1 MKAVPRYLSP
11 IPAATDVSVAAAGY
25 AMLGMELLPQGELVA
40 GVLEAQRPD
49 GRPLYKDVTV
59 QIPRRAT
66 KTTTIQA
73 VLLGRCTARKGY
85 RVIQTAQDGTRASM
99 VFMDMVR
106 TMEMVDPRDAKDRDW
121 KVFASTGREYI
132 QWKNGSRW
140 WVAPPKASS
149 FRGLAADVLFFDE
162 AGEYDLALTAE
173 LQAGALPVM
182 DTRPHGQIIKAGTP
196 GLSRDGL
203 FWTSLEAARAKPE
216 QYGIVDY
223 SAKDSEVISEEQA
236 GDPELWERVHPGYAS
251 GLTDL
256 ETLQQRW
263 DTMDMPTFVRE
274 YLCVWPPDSTK
285 SAFNMTAWGNSAV
298 PRLEAPPESAGWAL
312 GYDVDIGASAAAL
325 AVGWFDADGHP
336 HVQLIE
342 NLAGAHWL
350 PDELQKAQ
358 AKNPYIEIGYDN
370 IGDNIA
376 VAQAVTRR
384 ARFNA
389 SRLKPLAL
397 RDVAASTAT
406 VASALDIGTFQH
418 GEDAA
423 LTTAVLNAVWRESGN
438 SRLLGRKHGKSICC
452 ILACIHALA
461 AAANAKPRT
470 RVRIPEVVSA

>member
-1 MKAVPRYLSP
+1 MKAVPRHLSP
-11 IPAATDVSVAAAGY
+11 IPADVDLDVAHAGY
-25 AMLGMELLPQGELVA
+25 QLLGMDLLPQGVLVA
-40 GVLEAQRPD
+40 GVLEAVRAD
-49 GRPLYKDVTV
+49 GRPLYKDATI

-73 VLLGRCTARKGY
+73 VLLGRCTSRKGY

-106 TMEMVDPRDAKDRDW
+106 TMEMVDPRDAKERDW

-182 DTRPHGQIIKAGTP
+182 DTRPMGQIIKAGTP

-203 FWTSLEAARAKPE
+203 FWTSLEAARAAPDR
-216 QYGIVDY
+216 YGIVDY

-236 GDPELWERVHPGYAS
+236 GDPELWERVHPGYAC

-263 DTMDMPTFVRE
+263 ATMDMPTFIRE
-274 YLCVWPPDSTK
+274 YLCVWPPDSTR
-285 SAFNMTAWGNSAV
+285 SALDREAWEASAV
-298 PRLEAPPESAGWAL
+298 AQLVDPEGLPWAL
-312 GYDVDIGASAAAL
+312 GYDVAIGSSASALAA
-325 AVGWFDADGHP
+325 GWFDADGAP
-336 HVQLIE
+336 HVQL
-342 NLAGAHWL
+342 LDHRAGAHWL
-350 PDELQKAQ
+350 PDELLKAQ
-358 AKNPYIEIGYDN
+358 LKHPRVMVGYDN

-384 ARFNA
+384 PRYSAR
-389 SRLKPLAL
+389 RLKSLQL
-397 RDVAASTAT
+397 REVAAGTAT
-406 VASALDIGTFQH
+406 LVAHLEQGTFTHAADHALD
-418 GEDAA
+418 A
-423 LTTAVLNAVWRESGN
+423 AVLNAVWRDAGG
-438 SRLLGRKHGKSICC
+438 SRLFGRKHGKDISPL
-452 ILACIHALA
+452 LACVHALSA
-461 AAANAKPRT
+461 ASTAKAGSRLEIPAAL
-470 RVRIPEVVSA
+470 VG

>member
-1 MKAVPRYLSP
+1 MRATPRHLSH
-11 IPAATDVSVAAAGY
+11 IPAATDISVAAAGY
-25 AMLGMELLPQGELVA
+25 ALLGMELLPQGELVA
-40 GVLEAQRPD
+40 GVLEAQRED
-49 GRPLYKDVTV
+49 GRPLYKDVTI

-106 TMEMVDPRDAKDRDW
+106 TMEMVDPRDPKDRDW

-182 DTRPHGQIIKAGTP
+182 DTRPMGQIIKAGTP

-203 FWTSLEAARAKPE
+203 FWTSLEAARAQPDK
-216 QYGIVDY
+216 YGIVDY
-223 SAKDSEVISEEQA
+223 SAKDSEVITEEQA
-236 GDPELWERVHPGYAS
+236 GDPELWERVHPGYAC

-274 YLCVWPPDSTK
+274 YLCVWPPDTSR
-285 SAFNMTAWGNSAV
+285 SALD
-298 PRLEAPPESAGWAL
+298 LEAWAAAAVDQLQDPEGLPWAL
-312 GYDVDIGASAAAL
+312 GYDVAIGASAAAL
-325 AVGWFDADGHP
+325 AAAWYDAEGNP
-336 HVQLIE
+336 HVQL
-342 NLAGAHWL
+342 LDHRAGSHWL
-350 PDELQKAQ
+350 PDELLKAGI
-358 AKNPYIEIGYDN
+358 KHPHITVGYDN

-376 VAQAVTRR
+376 VAQALGRR
-384 ARFNA
+384 PKFHTKA
-389 SRLKPLAL
+389 LKAL
-397 RDVAASTAT
+397 QLREVAASTAT
-406 VASALDIGTFQH
+406 LVASLEQGTFTHAADSALD
-418 GEDAA
+418 A
-423 LTTAVLNAVWRESGN
+423 AVLNAVWRESSG
-438 SRLLGRKHGKSICC
+438 SRLFGRKHGKDISPL
-452 ILACIHALA
+452 LACVHALA
-461 AAANAKPRT
+461 AAQGAKVRT
-470 RVRIPEVVSA
+470 RIRLPEVVMG

>member
-1 MKAVPRYLSP
+1 VKASPRYLSP
-11 IPAATDVSVAAAGY
+11 VPEGTDTSAAVTGY

-40 GVLEAQRPD
+40 GVLEAQRDD
-49 GRPLYKDVTV
+49 GRPLYKDITV
-59 QIPRRAT
+59 QIPRRST

-73 VLLGRCTARKGY
+73 VLLGRCSDRKGY
-85 RVIQTAQDGTRASM
+85 KVIQTAQDGTRASM

-106 TMEMVDPRDAKDRDW
+106 TMEMVDPREPKERDW

-203 FWTSLEAARAKPE
+203 FWTSLEAARAQPE
-216 QYGIVDY
+216 RYGIVDY

-236 GDPELWERVHPGYAS
+236 GDPELWYRVHPGLAC

-256 ETLQQRW
+256 DTIQQRW

-274 YLCVWPPDSTK
+274 YLCVWPPDSSR
-285 SAFNMTAWGNSAV
+285 SALDLEAWAASAV
-298 PRLEAPPESAGWAL
+298 PQLVDPDGLPWAL
-312 GYDVDIGASAAAL
+312 GYDVAIGASASAL
-325 AVGWFDADGHP
+325 AAGWFDADGNP
-336 HVQLIE
+336 HVQL
-342 NLAGAHWL
+342 LDHRAGAHWL
-350 PDELQKAQ
+350 PDELLKA
-358 AKNPYIEIGYDN
+358 AIKHPRITVGYDN

-376 VAQAVTRR
+376 VAQALARR
-384 ARFNA
+384 PRFNA
-389 SRLKPLAL
+389 KVLKSLQL
-397 RDVAASTAT
+397 REVAASTAT
-406 VASALDIGTFQH
+406 LVGSLDQGSFTH
-418 GEDAA
+418 AADTSLDA
-423 LTTAVLNAVWRESGN
+423 AVLNAVWRDAGG
-438 SRLLGRKHGKSICC
+438 SRLFGRKHGKDISPL
-452 ILACIHALA
+452 LACVHALA
-461 AAANAKPRT
+461 AAANAKPQT
-470 RVRIPEVVSA
+470 RVRIPEVIMG

>member
-1 MKAVPRYLSP
+1 VKAVPRHLSP
-11 IPAATDVSVAAAGY
+11 IPAATDISVAAAGY

-40 GVLEAQRPD
+40 GVLEALRDD
-49 GRPLYKDVTV
+49 GRPLYKDVTI

-73 VLLGRCTARKGY
+73 VLLGRCSSRKGY

-106 TMEMVDPRDAKDRDW
+106 TMEMVDPRDPKERDW

-182 DTRPHGQIIKAGTP
+182 DTRPMGQIIKAGTP

-203 FWTSLEAARAKPE
+203 FWTSLEAARAQPDK
-216 QYGIVDY
+216 YGIVDY
-223 SAKDSEVISEEQA
+223 SAKDSEVITEEQA
-236 GDPELWERVHPGYAS
+236 GDSELWERVHPGYAC

-274 YLCVWPPDSTK
+274 YLCVWPPDTSR
-285 SAFNMTAWGNSAV
+285 SALD
-298 PRLEAPPESAGWAL
+298 LEAWAAAAVDQLADPEGLPWAL
-312 GYDVDIGASAAAL
+312 GYDVAIGASAAAL
-325 AVGWFDADGHP
+325 AAAWFDDDGNP
-336 HVQLIE
+336 HVQL
-342 NLAGAHWL
+342 LDHRAGSHWL
-350 PDELQKAQ
+350 PDELLKATLKHRRV
-358 AKNPYIEIGYDN
+358 AVGYDN

-376 VAQAVTRR
+376 VAQALGRR
-384 ARFNA
+384 PKFQ
-389 SRLKPLAL
+389 SRSLKSLQL
-397 RDVAASTAT
+397 REVAASTAT
-406 VASALDIGTFQH
+406 LVASLEQGTFTHAADSALD
-418 GEDAA
+418 A
-423 LTTAVLNAVWRESGN
+423 AVLNAVWRDSAG
-438 SRLLGRKHGKSICC
+438 SRLFGRKHGKDISPL
-452 ILACIHALA
+452 LACVHALA
-461 AAANAKPRT
+461 AASTAKKRGGAAMPD
-470 RVRIPEVVSA
+470 PEMN

>member
-1 MKAVPRYLSP
+1 MKAHPRYLSD
-11 IPAATDVSVAAAGY
+11 ISPAVDLTAAETGY
-25 AMLGMELLPQGELVA
+25 ALLGMDLLPQGRLVA
-40 GVLEAQRPD
+40 GVLEDVRPD
-49 GRPLYKDVTV
+49 GRPRYKDVTV

-73 VLLGRCTARKGY
+73 VLLGRCTKRKGY

-106 TMEMVDPRDAKDRDW
+106 TMEMVDPREPKERDW

-149 FRGLAADVLFFDE
+149 FRGLAADALFFDE

-182 DTRPHGQIIKAGTP
+182 DTRPMGQIIKAGTP

-203 FWTSLEAARAKPE
+203 FWTSLEAARAQPDR
-216 QYGIVDY
+216 YGIVDY

-236 GDPELWERVHPGYAS
+236 GDPELWERVHPGYAC

-274 YLCVWPPDSTK
+274 YLCVWPPDSSK
-285 SAFNMTAWGNSAV
+285 SAFNMTDWDNSGTDA
-298 PRLEAPPESAGWAL
+298 LEAPDGLPWAL
-312 GYDVDIGASAAAL
+312 GYDVAIGSSASALAA
-325 AVGWFDADGHP
+325 GWFDADGYP
-336 HVQLIE
+336 HVQL
-342 NLAGAHWL
+342 LDHRAGAHWL
-350 PDELQKAQ
+350 PDELLKAQ
-358 AKNPYIEIGYDN
+358 LKHPRIATGYDN

-384 ARFNA
+384 PRYSARK
-389 SRLKPLAL
+389 LKALPL
-397 RDVAASTAT
+397 RDVAAATAT
-406 VASALDIGTFQH
+406 VAAHLDQGTFH
-418 GEDAA
+418 HATDAT
-423 LTTAVLNAVWRESGN
+423 LRQAVLNAVWRESNN
-438 SRLLGRKHGKSICC
+438 SRLLGRKHGKDISPM
-452 ILACIHALA
+452 LACIHALA
-461 AAANAKPRT
+461 AASTART
-470 RVRIPEVVSA
+470 GSRLETPSAMTG

>member
-1 MKAVPRYLSP
+1 MKAVPRHLSP
-11 IPAATDVSVAAAGY
+11 YPAATDISVAAAGY
-25 AMLGMELLPQGELVA
+25 ALLGMELLPQGELVA
-40 GVLEAQRPD
+40 GVLEAQRED
-49 GRPLYKDVTV
+49 GRPLYKDVTI

-85 RVIQTAQDGTRASM
+85 KVIQTAQDGTRASM

-106 TMEMVDPRDAKDRDW
+106 TMEMVDPRDAKERDW

-203 FWTSLEAARAKPE
+203 FWSSLEAARAKPDK
-216 QYGIVDY
+216 YGIVDY
-223 SAKDSEVISEEQA
+223 SAKDSDVISEEQA
-236 GDPELWERVHPGYAS
+236 GDPELWERVHPGYAC

-274 YLCVWPPDSTK
+274 YLCVWPPDSSQT
-285 SAFNMTAWGNSAV
+285 AFNMADWEATTAKLLDSPDGL
-298 PRLEAPPESAGWAL
+298 PWAL
-312 GYDVDIGASAAAL
+312 GYDVAIGSSASALAA
-325 AVGWFDADGHP
+325 AWFDEDGQP
-336 HVQLIE
+336 HIQL
-342 NLAGAHWL
+342 LDHRAGAHWL
-350 PDELQKAQ
+350 PDELLKAQ
-358 AKNPYIEIGYDN
+358 LKHPRVSVGYDN

-384 ARFNA
+384 PRFTAR
-389 SRLKPLAL
+389 RLKALPL
-397 RDVAASTAT
+397 RDVAAATAT
-406 VASALDIGTFQH
+406 VAAHLDQRTFHH
-418 GEDAA
+418 GEDAT
-423 LTTAVLNAVWRESGN
+423 LTQAVLNAVWRESGN
-438 SRLLGRKHGKSICC
+438 SRLLGRKHGKDISP
-452 ILACIHALA
+452 ILAGIHALGA
-461 AAANAKPRT
+461 ASTAKAGSRLEVPAAMT
-470 RVRIPEVVSA
+470 G

>member
-1 MKAVPRYLSP
+1 MKAVPRHLSP
-11 IPAATDVSVAAAGY
+11 IPAGTDISVAAAGY
-25 AMLGMELLPQGELVA
+25 ALLGMELLPQGELVA

-49 GRPLYKDVTV
+49 ERPLYKDVTI

-106 TMEMVDPRDAKDRDW
+106 TMEMVDPRDPKERDW

-203 FWTSLEAARAKPE
+203 FWTSLEAGRAKPD

-236 GDPELWERVHPGYAS
+236 GDPELWERVHPGYAC

-285 SAFNMTAWGNSAV
+285 SAFNMEDWKATSVEA
-298 PRLEAPPESAGWAL
+298 LEAPPGEAWAL
-312 GYDVDIGASAAAL
+312 GYDVAIGASASAIAA
-325 AVGWFDADGHP
+325 GWWDEEGSP
-336 HVQLIE
+336 HVQLVDHRS
-342 NLAGAHWL
+342 GAHWV
-350 PDELQKAQ
+350 PEELHKAQ
-358 AKNPYIEIGYDN
+358 TKHQRIAVGYDN

-376 VAQAVTRR
+376 VAQAATRR

-389 SRLKPLAL
+389 RRLKPLPL
-397 RDVAASTAT
+397 RDVAAATAA
-406 VASALDIGTFQH
+406 VASHLEQRTFQH
-418 GEDAA
+418 AEDGT
-423 LTTAVLNAVWRESGN
+423 LTQAVLNAVWRESNG
-438 SRLLGRKHGKSICC
+438 SRLLGRKHGKDISP
-452 ILACIHALA
+452 ILAGIHALA
-461 AAANAKPRT
+461 AASTAKRAGGSSMPD
-470 RVRIPEVVSA
+470 PETG

>member
-1 MKAVPRYLSP
+1 VKAVPRHLSP
-11 IPAATDVSVAAAGY
+11 IPDGVDLATAHAGY
-25 AMLGMELLPQGELVA
+25 QLLGMDLLPQGELVA
-40 GVLEAQRPD
+40 GVLEAVRAD
-49 GRPLYKDVTV
+49 GRPLYKDVTI

-73 VLLGRCTARKGY
+73 VLLGRCTSRKGY

-182 DTRPHGQIIKAGTP
+182 DTRPDGQIIKAGTP

-203 FWTSLEAARAKPE
+203 FWSSLEAARAKPDK
-216 QYGIVDY
+216 YGIVDY

-236 GDPELWERVHPGYAS
+236 GDPELWERVHPGLAC

-274 YLCVWPPDSTK
+274 YLCVWPPDSSQ
-285 SAFNMTAWGNSAV
+285 SAFNMTDWGNSAG
-298 PRLEAPPESAGWAL
+298 PALASPEGLPWAL
-312 GYDVDIGASAAAL
+312 GYDVAIGASASAL
-325 AVGWFDADGHP
+325 AAAWFDVDGHP
-336 HVQLIE
+336 HVQL
-342 NLAGAHWL
+342 LDHRAGAHWL
-350 PDELQKAQ
+350 PDELLKAQ
-358 AKNPYIEIGYDN
+358 IKHPHIAVGYDN

-376 VAQAVTRR
+376 VAQAATRR
-384 ARFNA
+384 HRFNA
-389 SRLKPLAL
+389 GNLKALPL
-397 RDVAASTAT
+397 RDVAAATAT
-406 VASALDIGTFQH
+406 VAAALDHGTFAH
-418 GEDAA
+418 AEDAS
-423 LTTAVLNAVWRESGN
+423 LTASVLNAVWRESNN
-438 SRLLGRKHGKSICC
+438 SRLLGRKHGKDISP
-452 ILACIHALA
+452 ILAGIHALA
-461 AAANAKPRT
+461 AASTAKVRT
-470 RVRIPEVVSA
+470 RIKIPEAIAG

>member
-1 MKAVPRYLSP
+1 VKAVPRYLSP
-11 IPAATDVSVAAAGY
+11 VSAAVDLTAAEAGY
-25 AMLGMELLPQGELVA
+25 ALLGMDLLPQGRLVA
-40 GVLEAQRPD
+40 GVLEDVRAD
-49 GRPLYKDVTV
+49 GRPRYKDVTI

-73 VLLGRCTARKGY
+73 VLLGRCTLRKGY

-106 TMEMVDPRDAKDRDW
+106 TMEMVDPREPKERDW

-149 FRGLAADVLFFDE
+149 FRGLAADALFFDE

-182 DTRPHGQIIKAGTP
+182 DTRPMGQIIKAGTP

-203 FWTSLEAARAKPE
+203 FWTSLEAARAQPDR
-216 QYGIVDY
+216 YGIVDY

-236 GDPELWERVHPGYAS
+236 GDPDLWIRIHPGYAC

-274 YLCVWPPDSTK
+274 YLCVWPPDSSK
-285 SAFNMTAWGNSAV
+285 SAFNMTDWAASAFPQLEV
-298 PRLEAPPESAGWAL
+298 PPGVAWAL
-312 GYDVDIGASAAAL
+312 GYDVAIGASASAL
-325 AVGWFDADGHP
+325 SAGWFDENGDP
-336 HVQLIE
+336 RVQL
-342 NLAGAHWL
+342 LDHRAGAHWL
-350 PDELQKAQ
+350 PDELLRAQ
-358 AKNPYIEIGYDN
+358 MKHSRITVGYDN

-376 VAQAVTRR
+376 VAQAATRKPR
-384 ARFNA
+384 FSAR
-389 SRLKPLAL
+389 RLKALPL
-397 RDVAASTAT
+397 RDVAAATAT
-406 VASALDIGTFQH
+406 VAAALDHGTFGH
-418 GEDAA
+418 GEDPT
-423 LTTAVLNAVWRESGN
+423 LTQAVLNAVWRESNN
-438 SRLLGRKHGKSICC
+438 SRLLGRKHGKDISP
-452 ILACIHALA
+452 ILSGIHALA
-461 AAANAKPRT
+461 AASTAKQGSRLE
-470 RVRIPEVVSA
+470 IPAAMTG